1 MPNQDGSLTE
11 SDQIT
16 LARALDHMIPGT
28 DPNLAARAL
37 DLGADLDKKTLED
50 KLSRSALLRIIEA
63 LSLDMTSHVVGGFP
77 AMTEQQQINALL
89 SIEHLLPGEFTS
101 VLELARNLY
110 YADERTP
117 ERQSTAENEAE
128 IFGKFQ

>member
-11 SDQIT
+11 SDRAT

-28 DPNLAARAL
+28 NPNLAASAL

-50 KLSRSALLRIIEA
+50 KLSRSALLRVIEA
-63 LSLDMTSHVVGGFP
+63 LSLDMTSHVVGGFS
-77 AMTEQQQINALL
+77 AMTEQQQIDALL
-89 SIEHLLPGEFTS
+89 NIEHLLPAEFTS
-101 VLELARNLY
+101 ILELARNLY

-117 ERQSTAENEAE
+117 ERQSDSESETE
-128 IFGKFQ
+128 IFGKIQ

>member
-11 SDQIT
+11 SDRVT

-28 DPNLAARAL
+28 DPNLAASAL

-50 KLSRSALLRIIEA
+50 KLSRSALLRVIEA
-63 LSLDMTSHVVGGFP
+63 LSLDMTSHVVGGFS
-77 AMTEQQQINALL
+77 AMTEQQQIDALL
-89 SIEHLLPGEFTS
+89 SIEHLLPVEFTS

-117 ERQSTAENEAE
+117 ERQPTSESEAE
-128 IFGKFQ
+128 IFGKIQ

>member
-11 SDQIT
+11 SDRAT

-28 DPNLAARAL
+28 NPNLAASAL

-50 KLSRSALLRIIEA
+50 KLSRSALLRVIEA
-63 LSLDMTSHVVGGFP
+63 LSLDMTSHVVGGFS
-77 AMTEQQQINALL
+77 AMTEQQQIDALL
-89 SIEHLLPGEFTS
+89 NIEHLLPDEFTGI
-101 VLELARNLY
+101 LELARNLY

-117 ERQSTAENEAE
+117 ERQSTSESETE
-128 IFGKFQ
+128 IFGKIQ